1 MMRMG
6 LIATALAAWLSF
18 GSAQADE
25 IRIGTVSGI
34 TGPLSMTTADI
45 LNVTTGYLD
54 MINAQGGV
62 NGNTLKLFTRDD
74 GYDPKKTAEMVED
87 IVAKDK
93 VVALVNGAGTANTAA
108 LIKAGVLTKH
118 QLPLVGVYSGSE
130 AIRGPGS
137 EQIFHTRVTYNEE
150 IAKIA
155 RMVSTLGLKRVA
167 VLYQDDGFGAGII
180 DSVTKFSEVSKFD
193 IVQKTKYKAGEQD
206 FATHVREIIASK
218 PQAILL
224 MGVPEAV
231 YRFMKDY
238 DAPVGAAQIYAL
250 SFVSTKGLKQFA
262 GEDRIRGI
270 GISQVVPNPNS
281 AGLALSKDFT
291 TFVQTPFAKGVAA
304 SPFTFEAYMNIRLT
318 VEAIRMAGPQPTPEK
333 VTRALASMN
342 NYRLGGYPLD
352 FSNANRRG
360 STYIDI
366 AVVGRG
372 ARLSY

>member
-1 MMRMG
+1 MIRMG

-45 LNVTTGYLD
+45 LSITTGYLD

-74 GYDPKKTAEMVED
+74 GYDPKKTAELVED

-180 DSVTKFSEVSKFD
+180 ESVTKFSEVSKFD
-193 IVQKTKYKAGEQD
+193 IVQKTKYKAGEQN
-206 FATHVREIIASK
+206 F
-218 PQAILL
+218 
-224 MGVPEAV
+224 
-231 YRFMKDY
+231 
-238 DAPVGAAQIYAL
+238 
-250 SFVSTKGLKQFA
+250 
-262 GEDRIRGI
+262 
-270 GISQVVPNPNS
+270 
-281 AGLALSKDFT
+281 
-291 TFVQTPFAKGVAA
+291 
-304 SPFTFEAYMNIRLT
+304 
-318 VEAIRMAGPQPTPEK
+318 
-333 VTRALASMN
+333 
-342 NYRLGGYPLD
+342 
-352 FSNANRRG
+352 
-360 STYIDI
+360 
-366 AVVGRG
+366 
-372 ARLSY
+372 